1 MKIVCRMEIVMKDLR
16 IEFKIDDV
24 RFVVTSITNQIITEA
39 YPSHCHSKNSYEIHY
54 VPFGYGN
61 VVINDISYKAVPNT
75 LYIAGPSV
83 MHEQIPDPDE
93 PMCEY
98 GINFDVF
105 FKDENIKKNSEVYK
119 FLSNTCWFG
128 QDSQNIIKIFNQIFD
143 EMSDRFAGYIYNVEA
158 LCKMLIILIIRNY
171 EHRSHSFNIL
181 PEFSLNTT
189 RNLTIERAFLHDY
202 STLTLDML
210 SERIG
215 LSNRQ
220 TERLLKEQYGK
231 TFLQKRTEARM
242 SAALILLEAKKT
254 ISEVSEL
261 LGYSSCEHFSNAFKQ
276 FYGKSPRN
284 YLKKI

>member
-1 MKIVCRMEIVMKDLR
+1 MV
-16 IEFKIDDV
+16 
-24 RFVVTSITNQIITEA
+24 
-39 YPSHCHSKNSYEIHY
+39 
-54 VPFGYGN
+54 
-61 VVINDISYKAVPNT
+61 NT
-75 LYIAGPSV
+75 
-83 MHEQIPDPDE
+83 
-93 PMCEY
+93 
-98 GINFDVF
+98 
-105 FKDENIKKNSEVYK
+105 
-119 FLSNTCWFG
+119 FLSTTCWFG
-128 QDSQNIIKIFNQIFD
+128 QDSQNIVTIFKQIFD
-143 EMSDRFAGYIYNVEA
+143 ELSNRFTGYTHNVEA

-171 EHRSHSFNIL
+171 ENYSHSFNIL

-189 RNLTIERAFLHDY
+189 RNLTIERAFLYDY

-210 SERIG
+210 SEKIG

-242 SAALILLEAKKT
+242 SAALILLENKKP
-254 ISEVSEL
+254 IGQIAEM